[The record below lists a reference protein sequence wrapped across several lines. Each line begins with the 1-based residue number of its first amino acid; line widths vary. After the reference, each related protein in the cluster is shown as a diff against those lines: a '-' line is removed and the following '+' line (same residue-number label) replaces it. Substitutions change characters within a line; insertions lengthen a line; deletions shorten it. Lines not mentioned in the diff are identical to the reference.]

1 MIGVDELLF
10 DRFLGRMLRR
20 SQYLRMRGLGCTAQS
35 PPSTSL
41 SPSNIS
47 LRTERLKSPARPPSG
62 RCRPGPGLGPRWR
75 RVRPAVWEK
84 SIFILTNLKY
94 FRGRAL
100 ILNGLD
106 KLCFRLLSRISVG
119 TFKIKTKKLPRRL
132 LLSFHLFSAK
142 SDRKH
147 NKMWDMERSHLFS
160 IPCNEILNK

>member
-62 RCRPGPGLGPRWR
+62 RCHPGPGLGPKWA
-75 RVRPAVWEK
+75 RVR
-84 SIFILTNLKY
+84 L
-94 FRGRAL
+94 
-100 ILNGLD
+100 GL
-106 KLCFRLLSRISVG
+106 R
-119 TFKIKTKKLPRRL
+119 TQY
-132 LLSFHLFSAK
+132 LF
-142 SDRKH
+142 
-147 NKMWDMERSHLFS
+147 
-160 IPCNEILNK
+160 